1 MKVKRIHQIENYLK
15 NKQEASLEELKD
27 HFNVSLNTIRRDI
40 NELTKSSTIKKV
52 YGGVV
57 YTKDN
62 QVTEAFEDRNVSHL
76 EEKRKIGQHC
86 AQFIKQHDIV
96 YLDSGTTTHFVLDLL
111 DKEIEFTLITNSL
124 EVINKAVKFQNVTLI
139 VIGETYKRSTK
150 SFTGISDDQTIN
162 KFNINK
168 AFMSA
173 TAFSIDNGA
182 SNSDLLENRI
192 KKLIC
197 DRVQDIYL
205 LIDDTKFGKTSLY
218 TYCNLEDIHTIVT
231 NNGVA
236 QAYVKP
242 IEKSKTKLILL

>member
-1 MKVKRIHQIENYLK
+1 MKVKRIHQLEDYLK

-27 HFNVSLNTIRRDI
+27 YFNVSLNTIRRDI
-40 NELTKSSTIKKV
+40 NELTKASIIKKV

-57 YTKDN
+57 YIKNNQATK
-62 QVTEAFEDRNVSHL
+62 AFEDRNVSHL
-76 EEKRKIGQHC
+76 TEKQKIGQYC
-86 AQFIKQHDIV
+86 ATFIKPHDIV

-111 DKEIEFTLITNSL
+111 DKDIEFTLITNSL
-124 EVINKAVKFQNVTLI
+124 EVINKAVEFKNVTLI

-173 TAFSIDNGA
+173 TAFSIDSGA

-197 DRVQDIYL
+197 DRAQDIFL
-205 LIDDTKFGKTSLY
+205 LIDDSKFGKTSLY
-218 TYCNLEDIHTIVT
+218 TYCHLKDIHTIVS
-231 NNGVA
+231 NVGVGEN
-236 QAYVKP
+236 YINH
-242 IEKSKTKLILL
+242 IEKSKTNIILL